1 MSPSEVDR
9 DERLMKHE
17 AKYGGPLRR
26 ATDAEVKALRNELDA
41 KYFGPA
47 PHDPRPSWARDRL
60 KGAQGD

>member
-1 MSPSEVDR
+1 
-9 DERLMKHE
+9 MKHE